1 MSMTLLCH
9 QEEYLAETSLRFKPQ
24 QHRNSSNRSN
34 SSNNSRGLQD
44 HKQQLLTDVEEIFY
58 VEF

>member
-1 MSMTLLCH
+1 MSMTLCH

-24 QHRNSSNRSN
+24 HHNSN
-34 SSNNSRGLQD
+34 SSNSNSRGLQD

>member
-1 MSMTLLCH
+1 MSMTLCH

-24 QHRNSSNRSN
+24 QHNSN

-44 HKQQLLTDVEEIFY
+44 HKQQLLTDVEETFY

>member
-1 MSMTLLCH
+1 MSMTLCH

-24 QHRNSSNRSN
+24 QHRSSNS
-34 SSNNSRGLQD
+34 NSRGLQD
-44 HKQQLLTDVEEIFY
+44 HKQQLLTDVEETFY

>member
-1 MSMTLLCH
+1 MSMTLCH

-24 QHRNSSNRSN
+24 QHNSNNSSNSN
-34 SSNNSRGLQD
+34 SNSRGLQD

>member
-1 MSMTLLCH
+1 MSMTLCH
-9 QEEYLAETSLRFKPQ
+9 QEEYLAETSLRLKPQ
-24 QHRNSSNRSN
+24 QHNSSNSSN
-34 SSNNSRGLQD
+34 NNNSRGLQD